1 MDAALADRIE
11 ARLRKPA
18 PGRAVQEPC
27 AFEMS
32 FGRHFGPVRQDARPA
47 AVMVLFFRQSG
58 EWRLPLI
65 VRPPQSLHH
74 ANQVSLP
81 GGAIESGEEPA
92 QAALREL
99 EEELGVRREI
109 VRVLGSLSPLYVF
122 SSNHYVMP
130 IVGYL
135 SDEPQFEINSLEVAR
150 LLEVP
155 VEHFLEPANLRRIE
169 RRESGVPARAAAYLW
184 DREEIWGATC
194 MILAEVAVV
203 VREAMSESYS

>member
-11 ARLRKPA
+11 ARLRKPP
-18 PGRAVQEPC
+18 PGRAVQERC

-32 FGRHFGPVRQDARPA
+32 FGRHFGPVRYDARLA
-47 AVMVLFFRQSG
+47 AVMVLFFREGG

-81 GGAIESGEEPA
+81 GGAIESGEESV

-109 VRVLGSLSPLYVF
+109 VRVLGRLSPLYVF

-135 SDEPQFEINSLEVAR
+135 PDQPRFEINSLEVAR

-155 VEHFLEPANLRRIE
+155 LAHFLEPANLRRTE
-169 RRESGVPARAAAYLW
+169 RRESGVPARAVAYLW
-184 DREEIWGATC
+184 DGEEIWGATC
-194 MILAEVAVV
+194 MILAEVAAV
-203 VREAMSESYS
+203 VREAM